1 MARRRNSLLPI
12 QRFCGVA
19 AATIFFLGAS
29 LLFAAAR
36 PDEPQRADTVGAI
49 EGDAIAVSGPMR
61 VEVVRGQVRTIL
73 RSGSDI
79 RVKSGNARIDLVE
92 GGQITIC
99 GPAHLSVLK
108 SGIALTLALDSGT
121 VHAHIEGRPT
131 LTVYTS
137 QIQARSIPIG
147 DDPQDLLAGFDGS
160 GAMCIRTVR
169 GAVRLE
175 QQLTGQNV
183 IIPQNGDV
191 LVTNGQLDTLRS
203 SAGHCACELQTAP
216 ASPVEISR
224 LATAEEVRGKATD
237 PKPDPPAAALEKP
250 NSHEEPVYQVLMPP
264 LTYDPHNKVPPA
276 FDPKLIVLVRRVRV
290 RPTLIFQGRVEG
302 EAMAAA
308 TPPPA
313 MPTPR
318 AASAPAKT
326 APANDGFMDRVKTF
340 IRKLWSSS

>member
-1 MARRRNSLLPI
+1 MTHSNNSLLAT
-12 QRFCGVA
+12 RRWCSA
-19 AATIFFLGAS
+19 AAAALFFLGTS
-29 LLFAAAR
+29 LLVAAGR
-36 PDEPQRADTVGAI
+36 PDEQQPADAVGSI
-49 EGDAIAVSGPMR
+49 EGDAIAVSGPMS

-73 RSGSDI
+73 RSGSDV
-79 RVKSGNARIDLVE
+79 RVKSGNARINLVE

-108 SGIALTLALDSGT
+108 SGIALTLALDNGT
-121 VHAHIEGRPT
+121 IHAHIEGRPT
-131 LTVYTS
+131 LTVYTP

-160 GAMCIRTVR
+160 GALCVRTVR

-191 LVTNGQLDTLRS
+191 LITNGQLDTLRS
-203 SAGHCACELQTAP
+203 SAGRCSCELQTAIAP
-216 ASPVEISR
+216 PPEISR
-224 LATAEEVRGKATD
+224 VATAEEIRSRT
-237 PKPDPPAAALEKP
+237 PKPDPPAETPA
-250 NSHEEPVYQVLMPP
+250 HEEPVYQVLMPP
-264 LTYDPHNKVPPA
+264 LTYDPHNRVLPA

-308 TPPPA
+308 TPPAA
-313 MPTPR
+313 MPTSP

-326 APANDGFMDRVKTF
+326 APPPNDGFVDRVRTF
-340 IRKLWSSS
+340 FRKIWSSS

>member
-1 MARRRNSLLPI
+1 MTGNNNFLTVTRRW
-12 QRFCGVA
+12 CGI
-19 AATIFFLGAS
+19 ATATLFFLGTS

-36 PDEPQRADTVGAI
+36 PDEPQPADSVGSI
-49 EGDAIAVSGPMR
+49 EGDAIAVSGPMS
-61 VEVVRGQVRTIL
+61 VEVVRGQVRTLL
-73 RSGSDI
+73 RSGSDV
-79 RVKSGNARIDLVE
+79 RVKSGNARINLVE

-108 SGIALTLALDSGT
+108 SGIALTLALENGT
-121 VHAHIEGRPT
+121 IHAHIEGRPT
-131 LTVYTS
+131 LTVYTP

-160 GAMCIRTVR
+160 GAMCVRTVH

-191 LVTNGQLDTLRS
+191 LITNGQLDTLRGG
-203 SAGHCACELQTAP
+203 AGRCSCELQTAIAP
-216 ASPVEISR
+216 PPEISR
-224 LATAEEVRGKATD
+224 LATAEEVRAKAPD
-237 PKPDPPAAALEKP
+237 PKPDPPAETPAG
-250 NSHEEPVYQVLMPP
+250 HEEPIYQVLMPP
-264 LTYDPHNKVPPA
+264 LTYDPHNRALPA

-302 EAMAAA
+302 EAVAAA

-313 MPTPR
+313 VPTPP
-318 AASAPAKT
+318 AASTPTKATP
-326 APANDGFMDRVKTF
+326 PPNDSFVDRVKTF
-340 IRKLWSSS
+340 FRKLWSSS

>member
-1 MARRRNSLLPI
+1 MTLRRTSRLPLTA
-12 QRFCGVA
+12 FVAVA
-19 AATIFFLGAS
+19 AATVVFFGAS

-36 PDEPQRADTVGAI
+36 PDEPAPADTVGSI
-49 EGDAIAVSGPMR
+49 EGEAIAVSGPMS
-61 VEVVRGQVRTIL
+61 VEVVRGQVKTIL

-79 RVKSGNARIDLVE
+79 RVKAGTARIDLVE

-108 SGIALTLALDSGT
+108 SGIALTLALDTGT
-121 VHAHIEGRPT
+121 IHAHIEHQPT
-131 LTVYTS
+131 LTVYTP

-175 QQLTGQNV
+175 QQLTGQNL

-191 LVTNGQLDTLRS
+191 LLTNGQLDSLRS
-203 SAGHCACELQTAP
+203 SAGRCACELQTSSALP
-216 ASPVEISR
+216 AEISR
-224 LATAEEVRGKATD
+224 LATAEEVRNKTSD
-237 PKPDPPAAALEKP
+237 PKPNLPAPSPDATA
-250 NSHEEPVYQVLMPP
+250 HEEPIYKVLMPP
-264 LTYDPHNKVPPA
+264 LTYDLNSTVPPA
-276 FDPKLIVLVRRVRV
+276 FDPKLIVLIRRVRV

-302 EAMAAA
+302 EAIASA
-308 TPPPA
+308 TPPSPIPQAPA
-313 MPTPR
+313 T
-318 AASAPAKT
+318 SVPAKT
-326 APANDGFMDRVKTF
+326 TPQANDGFVDRVKTF

>member
-1 MARRRNSLLPI
+1 MTRDNNLLLTTRRWCSAVVTAL
-12 QRFCGVA
+12 
-19 AATIFFLGAS
+19 FFLGAS

-36 PDEPQRADTVGAI
+36 PDQPQPADAVGSI
-49 EGDAIAVSGPMR
+49 EGDAIAVSGPMS

-73 RSGSDI
+73 RSGSDV
-79 RVKSGNARIDLVE
+79 RVKSGNARINLVE

-108 SGIALTLALDSGT
+108 SGIALTLALDNGT
-121 VHAHIEGRPT
+121 IHAHIEGRPT
-131 LTVYTS
+131 LTVYTP

-160 GAMCIRTVR
+160 GAMCVRTVR

-191 LVTNGQLDTLRS
+191 LITNGQLDSLRS
-203 SAGHCACELQTAP
+203 SAGRCSCELQAAVTP
-216 ASPVEISR
+216 PVEISR
-224 LATAEEVRGKATD
+224 VATAEEVRGKTPD
-237 PKPDPPAAALEKP
+237 PKPDPAAETPA
-250 NSHEEPVYQVLMPP
+250 SHEEPIYQVLMPP
-264 LTYDPHNKVPPA
+264 LTYDPHNRVLPA

-302 EAMAAA
+302 EAVAAA
-308 TPPPA
+308 TPSPA
-313 MPTPR
+313 MPTAP
-318 AASAPAKT
+318 AASAPGKT
-326 APANDGFMDRVKTF
+326 TPPPNDGFVDRVKTF
-340 IRKLWSSS
+340 FRKIWSSS